1 MKFKSFVIALLAC
14 GASYVASAEV
24 YNITL
29 SNAQRYTQCRIVY
42 STDTMTKF
50 RGLDRSGR
58 EVTLEVRT
66 SSILVKQ
73 EVAEAAAPA
82 APAPA
87 DPQPET
93 TTTPATEE
101 TTTPAADAQPTEG
114 EAAPAADAQPTEGE
128 AAPAQPAEPQVA
140 VAADTSRRLREKL
153 DQLKAEYEALTSP
166 SSSLTSL
173 YNSRLR
179 TLERNMTELHRQ
191 ATQVSELQTRYNT
204 VVSGDYTF
212 TIVPNA
218 DRDKYQRDG
227 RAAYDAMVTD
237 VREYRNQR
245 KVGGLDKF
253 EILRDRY
260 QGIPEYRE
268 AYNWYMT
275 TLRDLERRW
284 GNLLR
289 REEQR
294 RARYN
299 NGRKEEMRRQDEA
312 ALQRLAAQFEQ
323 QGEQLAQVWFN
334 PDARNLVM
342 LRTAMN
348 KVRDAI
354 RRNENGLRDEAI
366 GTVPELI
373 NNFWAVMDQAR
384 DLMIRG
390 DFEGAKRLLDEDE
403 NYRKLLRLNTQLF
416 PNDYRTPLRNQR
428 QALEREIQK
437 RTNERRTLQN
447 QLQQAI
453 SRLERSS
460 SAAEAQMDTLLEQ
473 IRKEREIDTETSTV
487 EIEESSPQPASG
499 SEG

>member
-1 MKFKSFVIALLAC
+1 MKFKSFLIALLAC

-29 SNAQRYTQCRIVY
+29 SNAQRYTQCRIIY
-42 STDTMTKF
+42 STDSTTKF

-66 SSILVKQ
+66 SSILVKR
-73 EVAEAAAPA
+73 EVAEATSPA
-82 APAPA
+82 VPAPEPA
-87 DPQPET
+87 ESQPET
-93 TTTPATEE
+93 TPAPTTEE
-101 TTTPAADAQPTEG
+101 TETPSADTQPAEG
-114 EAAPAADAQPTEGE
+114 EEAPAE
-128 AAPAQPAEPQVA
+128 AAPAQPAAPQVA
-140 VAADTSRRLREKL
+140 VAEDSSRRLREKL
-153 DQLKAEYEALTSP
+153 DQLKAEYEALSSP

-173 YNSRLR
+173 YNSRVR
-179 TLERNMTELHRQ
+179 TLERNMADLHRQ
-191 ATQVSELQTRYNT
+191 ATQVSELQARYNT
-204 VVSGDYTF
+204 AVSGDYTF
-212 TIVPNA
+212 TIVSNA
-218 DRDKYQRDG
+218 DRDKYLRDG
-227 RAAYDAMVTD
+227 RAAYDAMVID

-299 NGRKEEMRRQDEA
+299 TGRKEEMRRQDDA

-334 PDARNLVM
+334 PDARNLSM
-342 LRTAMN
+342 LRTATN

-373 NNFWAVMDQAR
+373 NNFWTVMDQAR

-390 DFEGAKRLLDEDE
+390 DFDGAKKLLDEDE
-403 NYRKLLRLNTQLF
+403 NFKKLIRLNQQLF

-428 QALEREIQK
+428 QAFEREIQK
-437 RTNERRTLQN
+437 RKNDRNNLQN

-460 SAAEAQMDTLLEQ
+460 SAAEAQMNTLLEQ
-473 IRKEREIDTETSTV
+473 IRKERELDTQTSTA
-487 EIEESSPQPASG
+487 EIDESAPQPASG
-499 SEG
+499 NEG

>member
-1 MKFKSFVIALLAC
+1 MKFKSFIVALLAC

-42 STDTMTKF
+42 STDSMTKF

-73 EVAEAAAPA
+73 EVAEATAPA

-87 DPQPET
+87 APETPSTPEPET
-93 TTTPATEE
+93 TQTEAPATEPQTTEGETSSAEAAPSEATPAT
-101 TTTPAADAQPTEG
+101 P
-114 EAAPAADAQPTEGE
+114 EA
-128 AAPAQPAEPQVA
+128 PQVA
-140 VAADTSRRLREKL
+140 VAEDSSRRLREKL
-153 DQLKAEYEALTSP
+153 DQVKAEYQALSSP
-166 SSSLTSL
+166 SSSLTSI

-179 TLERNMTELHRQ
+179 TLERNMTELHRL
-191 ATQVSELQTRYNT
+191 ATQVSELQAKYNT
-204 VVSGDYTF
+204 VVGGDYTF

-227 RAAYDAMVTD
+227 RAAYDAMVID

-299 NGRKEEMRRQDEA
+299 NGRREEMRHQDEA
-312 ALQRLAAQFEQ
+312 ALRRLAAQFEQ

-334 PDARNLVM
+334 PDARNLLM
-342 LRTAMN
+342 LRTASN

-366 GTVPELI
+366 GTVPQLI
-373 NNFWAVMDQAR
+373 NNFWTVMDQAR

-390 DFEGAKRLLDEDE
+390 DFEGAKKLLDEDE
-403 NYRKLLRLNTQLF
+403 NFKKLVRLNTELF

-437 RTNERRTLQN
+437 RKRDRNNLQN
-447 QLQQAI
+447 QLQNAI

-460 SAAEAQMDTLLEQ
+460 SAAEAQMDNLLEQ
-473 IRKEREIDTETSTV
+473 IRKEREHDTETSTA

-499 SEG
+499 NEG

>member
-1 MKFKSFVIALLAC
+1 MKFKSFLIALLAC
-14 GASYVASAEV
+14 GASYVATAEV

-29 SNAQRYTQCRIVY
+29 TNSQRYTQCRIIY
-42 STDTMTKF
+42 STDSTTKF

-58 EVTLEVRT
+58 EVILEVRT
-66 SSILVKQ
+66 SSILVKR
-73 EVAEAAAPA
+73 EVAEATAPA
-82 APAPA
+82 TPAPQPA
-87 DPQPET
+87 TPEPET
-93 TTTPATEE
+93 TSTPTTEESETPATDTQTAESEE
-101 TTTPAADAQPTEG
+101 
-114 EAAPAADAQPTEGE
+114 APAE
-128 AAPAQPAEPQVA
+128 AAPAQPAAPQVA
-140 VAADTSRRLREKL
+140 VAEDSSRRLREKL
-153 DQLKAEYEALTSP
+153 DQMKAEYEALSSP
-166 SSSLTSL
+166 SPSLTSR
-173 YNSRLR
+173 YNSSLR
-179 TLERNMTELHRQ
+179 RLERNMAELHRQ

-204 VVSGDYTF
+204 AVGGDYTF
-212 TIVPNA
+212 TIVTNA
-218 DRDKYQRDG
+218 DRDKYMRDG
-227 RAAYDAMVTD
+227 RAAYDAMVID

-299 NGRKEEMRRQDEA
+299 TGRKEEMRRQDDA

-334 PDARNLVM
+334 PDARNLSM
-342 LRTAMN
+342 LQTATN
-348 KVRDAI
+348 KVRDAL

-366 GTVPELI
+366 GTVPQLI

-390 DFEGAKRLLDEDE
+390 DFDGAKKLLDEDE
-403 NYRKLLRLNTQLF
+403 NFKKLVGLNRHIF
-416 PNDYRTPLRNQR
+416 PNDYSTPLRNQR
-428 QALEREIQK
+428 QEFEREIQK
-437 RTNERRTLQN
+437 RKRDRNNLQN
-447 QLQQAI
+447 QLQDAI

-460 SAAEAQMDTLLEQ
+460 SAAEAQMNALLEQ
-473 IRKEREIDTETSTV
+473 IRKERELDTQTSTA
-487 EIEESSPQPASG
+487 EIDESEPQQQSG
-499 SEG
+499 NEG

>member
-1 MKFKSFVIALLAC
+1 M
-14 GASYVASAEV
+14 
-24 YNITL
+24 
-29 SNAQRYTQCRIVY
+29 
-42 STDTMTKF
+42 
-50 RGLDRSGR
+50 
-58 EVTLEVRT
+58 
-66 SSILVKQ
+66 
-73 EVAEAAAPA
+73 
-82 APAPA
+82 
-87 DPQPET
+87 
-93 TTTPATEE
+93 
-101 TTTPAADAQPTEG
+101 
-114 EAAPAADAQPTEGE
+114 
-128 AAPAQPAEPQVA
+128 
-140 VAADTSRRLREKL
+140 
-153 DQLKAEYEALTSP
+153 KAEYEALSSP
-166 SSSLTSL
+166 SPSLTSR
-173 YNSRLR
+173 YNSSLR
-179 TLERNMTELHRQ
+179 RLERNMAELHRQ

-204 VVSGDYTF
+204 AVGGDYTF
-212 TIVPNA
+212 TIVTNA
-218 DRDKYQRDG
+218 DRDKYMRDG
-227 RAAYDAMVTD
+227 RAAYDAMVID

-299 NGRKEEMRRQDEA
+299 TGRKEEMRQQDAA

-334 PDARNLVM
+334 PDARNLSM
-342 LRTAMN
+342 LQTATN
-348 KVRDAI
+348 KVRDAL

-366 GTVPELI
+366 GTVPQLI

-390 DFEGAKRLLDEDE
+390 DFDGAKKLLDEDE
-403 NYRKLLRLNTQLF
+403 NFKKLVGLNRHLL
-416 PNDYRTPLRNQR
+416 PNDYSTPLRNQR
-428 QALEREIQK
+428 QEFEREIQK
-437 RTNERRTLQN
+437 RKRDRNNLQN

-460 SAAEAQMDTLLEQ
+460 SAAEAQMNALLEQ
-473 IRKEREIDTETSTV
+473 IRKERELDTQTSTA
-487 EIEESSPQPASG
+487 EIDESEPQQQSG
-499 SEG
+499 NEG

>member
-1 MKFKSFVIALLAC
+1 
-14 GASYVASAEV
+14 
-24 YNITL
+24 
-29 SNAQRYTQCRIVY
+29 
-42 STDTMTKF
+42 MTKF

-73 EVAEAAAPA
+73 EVAEATAPA

-87 DPQPET
+87 APETPSTPEPET
-93 TTTPATEE
+93 TQTEAPAAEPQTTEGETSSAEAAPSEATPAT
-101 TTTPAADAQPTEG
+101 P
-114 EAAPAADAQPTEGE
+114 EA
-128 AAPAQPAEPQVA
+128 PQVA
-140 VAADTSRRLREKL
+140 VAEDSSRRLREKL
-153 DQLKAEYEALTSP
+153 DQVKAEYQALSSP
-166 SSSLTSL
+166 SSSLTSI

-179 TLERNMTELHRQ
+179 TLERNMTELHRL
-191 ATQVSELQTRYNT
+191 ATQVSELQAKYNT
-204 VVSGDYTF
+204 VVGGDYTF

-227 RAAYDAMVTD
+227 RAAYDAMVID

-299 NGRKEEMRRQDEA
+299 NGRREEMRHQDEA
-312 ALQRLAAQFEQ
+312 ALRRLAAQFEQ

-334 PDARNLVM
+334 PDARNLLM
-342 LRTAMN
+342 LRTASN

-366 GTVPELI
+366 GTVPQLI
-373 NNFWAVMDQAR
+373 NNFWTVMDQAR

-390 DFEGAKRLLDEDE
+390 DFEGAKKLLDEDE
-403 NYRKLLRLNTQLF
+403 NFKKLVRLNTELF

-437 RTNERRTLQN
+437 RKRDRNNLQN
-447 QLQQAI
+447 QLQNAI

-460 SAAEAQMDTLLEQ
+460 SAAEAQMDNLLEQ
-473 IRKEREIDTETSTV
+473 IRKEREHDTETSTA

-499 SEG
+499 NEG

>member
-1 MKFKSFVIALLAC
+1 MKFKSFIVALLAC

-42 STDTMTKF
+42 STDSMTKF

-73 EVAEAAAPA
+73 EVAEATAPA

-87 DPQPET
+87 APETPSTPEPET
-93 TTTPATEE
+93 TQTEAPAAEPQTTEGETSSAEAAPSEATPAT
-101 TTTPAADAQPTEG
+101 P
-114 EAAPAADAQPTEGE
+114 EA
-128 AAPAQPAEPQVA
+128 PQVA
-140 VAADTSRRLREKL
+140 VAEDSSRRLREKL
-153 DQLKAEYEALTSP
+153 DQVKAEYQALSSP
-166 SSSLTSL
+166 SSSLTSI

-179 TLERNMTELHRQ
+179 TLERNMTELHRL
-191 ATQVSELQTRYNT
+191 ATQVSELQAKYNT
-204 VVSGDYTF
+204 VVGGDYTF

-227 RAAYDAMVTD
+227 RAAYDAMVID

-299 NGRKEEMRRQDEA
+299 NGRREEMRHQDEA
-312 ALQRLAAQFEQ
+312 ALRRLAAQFEQ

-334 PDARNLVM
+334 PDARNLLM
-342 LRTAMN
+342 LRTASN

-366 GTVPELI
+366 GTVPQLI
-373 NNFWAVMDQAR
+373 NNFWTVMDQAR

-390 DFEGAKRLLDEDE
+390 DFEGAKKLLDEDE
-403 NYRKLLRLNTQLF
+403 NFKKLVRLNTELF

-437 RTNERRTLQN
+437 RKRDRNNLQN
-447 QLQQAI
+447 QLQNAI

-460 SAAEAQMDTLLEQ
+460 SAAEAQMDNLLEQ
-473 IRKEREIDTETSTV
+473 IRKEREHDTETSTA

-499 SEG
+499 NEG

>member
-1 MKFKSFVIALLAC
+1 MKFKSFIIALLAC

-42 STDTMTKF
+42 STDSMTKF

-73 EVAEAAAPA
+73 EVPEATAPA
-82 APAPA
+82 TPAPAPA
-87 DPQPET
+87 TPVPPSPPEPET
-93 TTTPATEE
+93 TETEAPAAEPQTTEGETSSAEAAPSEATPAT
-101 TTTPAADAQPTEG
+101 P
-114 EAAPAADAQPTEGE
+114 EAPH
-128 AAPAQPAEPQVA
+128 VA
-140 VAADTSRRLREKL
+140 VAEDSSRRLREKL
-153 DQLKAEYEALTSP
+153 DQVKAEYQALSSP
-166 SSSLTSL
+166 SSSLTSN

-179 TLERNMTELHRQ
+179 TLERDMTELHRQ
-191 ATQVSELQTRYNT
+191 ATQVSELQAKYNT

-227 RAAYDAMVTD
+227 RAAYDAMVID

-299 NGRKEEMRRQDEA
+299 NGRKEEMRNQDEA
-312 ALQRLAAQFEQ
+312 ALRRLAAQFEQ

-342 LRTAMN
+342 LRTASN

-366 GTVPELI
+366 GTVPQLI

-390 DFEGAKRLLDEDE
+390 DFEGAKKLLDEDE
-403 NYRKLLRLNTQLF
+403 NYKKLLRLNTQLF

-437 RTNERRTLQN
+437 RTNERRSLQR

-453 SRLERSS
+453 SKLERSS

-473 IRKEREIDTETSTV
+473 IRKEREHDTETSTA

-499 SEG
+499 NEG